1 MFGSSSA
8 SGHTSVLP
16 DGWTYAPRHG
26 FDEAFTANGSLR
38 EHWTE
43 FFEAMRP
50 LGGEELER
58 RWRQAQRVIRENG
71 VTYNVYGDPR
81 GTDRPWQLDPLP
93 LLISAEEWATL
104 ESGLEQRARLLDAI
118 LADLY
123 GSQRLLHEQLLPP
136 ELVLGSSAFLRPL
149 VGVPVA
155 RNVRLH
161 LYAADLARGVDG
173 RFWVLGDRTQAP
185 SGAGYALENRIVIS
199 RMLPQPFRDC
209 RVERL
214 APFFRT
220 LREGLSTLCPRK
232 TDSPRVVLLTPGPY
246 NETYFEHAYLARYL
260 GYTLAEGG
268 DLTVR
273 DRCVHLKTLG
283 GLERVDVI
291 LRRLDD
297 SFSDPLSLRA
307 SSSLGIAGLVHAV
320 RAGNVMVAN
329 SLGSGLL
336 ETPALLAFLPA
347 VCRALFGEELTLPS
361 APTFWCG
368 EPAALSHVL
377 ENLRDLVIK
386 SAAFGAPATEPVFGG
401 DLDAAGTA
409 ELKAR
414 IRARPAAFVAQERL
428 PLSTGPSF
436 SSGGVQARH
445 LSVRAFLSRSGD
457 GYEVM
462 PGGLTRIASSES
474 SRVVSMQQ
482 GGGSKD
488 TWVLSRD
495 EPSNLTL
502 LRPPGLR
509 VDIVRSGGDLPS
521 RVADNLFWIGRYVE
535 RAEGTTRLLRSVLW
549 RRAEDE
555 EGRVPEVAALLIALE
570 DDLELVRGTLGH
582 TSAGLDAEVSRVL
595 VADVLARAPAAGV
608 AAAYRAASVV
618 RDRISVDIWRVLSQQ
633 YELVCQSRARPALE
647 LGDALELASSLLLGF
662 SAFSGLVMENM
673 THGPGWRFAD
683 VGRRIERAAFMVR
696 LVRGM
701 LVAADNAAVLD
712 AVLEVADSAIT
723 YRSRYLGTLALE
735 PVLDL
740 LLTDETNPRSI
751 AYQLAALEQHVSL
764 LPRARRSPLLAP
776 EGKIVLAAL
785 SAIRFA
791 DLDQLAQCDD
801 LGRRASLEQLL
812 SDLDLAFPR
821 LAEQLTLNYLAHAQ
835 ASFSFGSPAGRS

>member
-1 MFGSSSA
+1 M
-8 SGHTSVLP
+8 
-16 DGWTYAPRHG
+16 
-26 FDEAFTANGSLR
+26 
-38 EHWTE
+38 
-43 FFEAMRP
+43 
-50 LGGEELER
+50 
-58 RWRQAQRVIRENG
+58 
-71 VTYNVYGDPR
+71 
-81 GTDRPWQLDPLP
+81 
-93 LLISAEEWATL
+93 
-104 ESGLEQRARLLDAI
+104 
-118 LADLY
+118 
-123 GSQRLLHEQLLPP
+123 
-136 ELVLGSSAFLRPL
+136 
-149 VGVPVA
+149 
-155 RNVRLH
+155 
-161 LYAADLARGVDG
+161 
-173 RFWVLGDRTQAP
+173 
-185 SGAGYALENRIVIS
+185 
-199 RMLPQPFRDC
+199 
-209 RVERL
+209 
-214 APFFRT
+214 
-220 LREGLSTLCPRK
+220 
-232 TDSPRVVLLTPGPY
+232 
-246 NETYFEHAYLARYL
+246 
-260 GYTLAEGG
+260 
-268 DLTVR
+268 
-273 DRCVHLKTLG
+273 
-283 GLERVDVI
+283 
-291 LRRLDD
+291 
-297 SFSDPLSLRA
+297 
-307 SSSLGIAGLVHAV
+307 
-320 RAGNVMVAN
+320 
-329 SLGSGLL
+329 
-336 ETPALLAFLPA
+336 
-347 VCRALFGEELTLPS
+347 
-361 APTFWCG
+361 
-368 EPAALSHVL
+368 
-377 ENLRDLVIK
+377 
-386 SAAFGAPATEPVFGG
+386 
-401 DLDAAGTA
+401 
-409 ELKAR
+409 
-414 IRARPAAFVAQERL
+414 AQERL

-436 SSGGVQARH
+436 SGGGVQARH
-445 LSVRAFLSRSGD
+445 LSVRAFLARSGD

-488 TWVLSRD
+488 TWVLSTD

-570 DDLELVRGTLGH
+570 DDLELVRGTLGR

-595 VADVLARAPAAGV
+595 VADILARAPASGIV
-608 AAAYRAASVV
+608 AAYRAASVV

-647 LGDALELASSLLLGF
+647 LGDALELASSMLLGF

-683 VGRRIERAAFMVR
+683 IGRRIERASFMVR

-764 LPRARRSPLLAP
+764 LPRARRSPLLPP

-791 DLDQLAQCDD
+791 DLAQLAQCDAF
-801 LGRRASLEQLL
+801 GKRGSLEQLL
-812 SDLDLAFPR
+812 SDLELAFPR
-821 LAEQLTLNYLAHAQ
+821 LAEQLTLSYLAHAQ